1 MKIAMSRNIVTES
14 WTTTTVIDTGSGRE
28 NGEDGTDETDL
39 VSISLRKCMYLTCGR
54 LLFAPEDL
62 LVCACIVSQRSTHT
76 HFSFFIF
83 HLSDS

>member
-39 VSISLRKCMYLTCGR
+39 VSISVRKCMYLTCGR